1 VSRARRER
9 ALSSKSSSTYNVMKS
24 CKFILIDDDSLSNL
38 ISRHIIERIAGKVD
52 IEIFGNGQSGILY
65 IESHY
70 SAENLPRTKIFLDI
84 NMPVM
89 SGWEFLDRFDQ
100 LSPIIKGCIEIYVL
114 TSSLH
119 WRDKER
125 SAENKNVKDHLA
137 KPLTP
142 EFIKILTQEN

>member
-1 VSRARRER
+1 MR
-9 ALSSKSSSTYNVMKS
+9 T

-38 ISRHIIERIAGKVD
+38 ISRHIIERIVGKID
-52 IEIFGNGQSGILY
+52 IQIFENGQTGLSFV
-65 IESHY
+65 ESHY

-89 SGWEFLDRFDQ
+89 TGWEFLDRFDN
-100 LSPIIKGCIEIYVL
+100 LSADIKGCMEVYVL

-125 SAENKNVKDHLA
+125 CGENKNVKDHLV
-137 KPLTP
+137 KPLTT
-142 EFIKILTQEN
+142 EFIKKLVEEKR